1 MFSYVA
7 VLYIVVAIL
16 FTSLKFYL
24 ELDDYIFSGHVFVTL
39 ILSLIFLEPILTL
52 ATLISR
58 ISLLNQK
65 LIETFYFRQ
74 TRKTFRVKLV
84 YNRKV
89 QEMIIQNTS
98 SIYLQVHDI
107 IVLLNSVFG
116 FLVSSPQIKYRID
129 NYY

>member
-74 TRKTFRVKLV
+74 TRKTFRVNLV